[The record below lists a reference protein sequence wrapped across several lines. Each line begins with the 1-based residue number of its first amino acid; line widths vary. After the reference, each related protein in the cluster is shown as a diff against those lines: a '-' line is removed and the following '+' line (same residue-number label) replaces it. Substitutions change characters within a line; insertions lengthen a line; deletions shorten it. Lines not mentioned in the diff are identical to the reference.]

1 MASYKQTNSWRED
14 GYGEVTVMFVISDTY
29 EGLFLS
35 ATEANIFELE
45 DVKRSIKQNVGGSI
59 ETELNLTIDEA
70 KVKTST
76 EIAAL
81 NFVKAAMD
89 ISVVRF
95 VGIYVN
101 TGSSVDPNKELFT
114 GVLQPEFE
122 GEDLIWSGSDYDTAI
137 SPITRWSVQAK
148 PYSEVAFD
156 AVAMSDLIDGIS
168 ESWISTNVADRIGF
182 FSWSTSQLRQIYHN
196 QLVSLDKILRE
207 LADQMETHLSSNG
220 LGNINIVFDES
231 PLDGRWHPAR
241 WNHKEYTRGGS
252 TKYPRFVEIK
262 SLLTGVSDSKSA
274 FQVYNDDY
282 NTLKINPDGS
292 SSSTEQVW
300 LSWRLFVK
308 QTDEPFEEPQPKTS
322 EEYMATRYDSFFE
335 FLEALAFNFG
345 CFLKTYWS
353 DTSTLH
359 IKFQSRQSV
368 SVAQI
373 YLKSAAPTPKRKIS
387 PDLQDTNQHI
397 AYSNYLA
404 MSGAKLCYKVKHLD
418 GTFHY
423 NKIGDFDDKSEDK
436 KLFLTI
442 SPTVAVIDYGEDDNS
457 GWIMDQIGLP
467 LNCSWKNNGAWVG
480 DSKKFFATTA
490 CLHTAIYLYVEKRSG
505 ADKEPNN
512 YYTPAAKISFEHE
525 DETYQYDTLIEYLS
539 FLNGI
544 DEQSSYI
551 EYNIDV
557 PYYYGFS
564 ANSDGSSPDWR
575 VLDVGKKIVLDGVDY
590 AIVEAKWSVNE
601 PNVSLVLQ
609 GVARYDIED
618 NLGGSFVILQPSL
631 PGDGIHD
638 IETVKNDD
646 IIALEAATAIT
657 AGNIVSLKDDGTVE
671 IAYAHSSHYG
681 RFYGVAISDAAIGET
696 VEIKRYGE
704 YYNADYSF
712 TPGQVFIRNIAGEDF
727 NLSQTILQWKAGTE
741 DMVVK
746 AANAIDANTITFDF
760 RNQPR
765 QLILEV
771 EMT

>member
-1 MASYKQTNSWRED
+1 MASYKQINSWRED
-14 GYGEVTVMFVISDTY
+14 GYGVVGIMFVIADTY

-89 ISVVRF
+89 VSVVRF

-156 AVAMSDLIDGIS
+156 AVAMSDLIAGIS
-168 ESWISTNVADRIGF
+168 ESWIATNVADRIGF
-182 FSWSTSQLRQIYHN
+182 FSWSTSQFRQVHVN

-207 LADQMETHLSSNG
+207 LADQMEVHLSSNG

-241 WNHKEYTRGGS
+241 WNHKEYTRGS
-252 TKYPRFVEIK
+252 TTHYPRFVEIK
-262 SLLTGVSDSKSA
+262 SMLTGVSDSKSA
-274 FQVYNDDY
+274 FQVFNDDY
-282 NTLKINPDGS
+282 NTLKINPDGTS
-292 SSSTEQVW
+292 SDAEQIW

-308 QTDEPFEEPQPKTS
+308 QTDEPYEEPQPKTS

-359 IKFQSRQSV
+359 IKFQSRQTV

-373 YLKSAAPTPKRKIS
+373 YLRSAAPSPKRKIS
-387 PDLQDTNQHI
+387 PDLQETNKHI
-397 AYSNYLA
+397 AFSNYLA
-404 MSGAKLCYKVKHLD
+404 MSGAKLYYKVKDTD
-418 GTFHY
+418 GSTKY
-423 NKIGDFDDKSEDK
+423 LKIGDFDDNSEDD

-467 LNCSWKNNGAWVG
+467 HNCSWKNNGSWVG

-490 CLHTAIYLYVEKRSG
+490 GLHTAIYLYVARRAG
-505 ADKEPNN
+505 TDKEKDF
-512 YYTPAAKISFEHE
+512 YYTPAAKLSFEHE
-525 DETYQYDTLIEYLS
+525 GETYQYDTLIEYLS

-544 DEQSSYI
+544 DEQSSFI
-551 EYNIDV
+551 EYNLDV

-609 GVARYDIED
+609 GVKRFDIED

-631 PGDGIHD
+631 PGDGSHD
-638 IETVKNDD
+638 IETVKKDD
-646 IIALEAATAIT
+646 IIGMEAATAIT
-657 AGNIVSLKDDGTVE
+657 AGNVVSLKDDGTVE
-671 IAYAHSSHYG
+671 LSRANNLHYG
-681 RFYGVAISDAAIGET
+681 RFYGVALSDAAIGET
-696 VEIKRYGE
+696 VEIKRSGD
-704 YYNADYSF
+704 YYNAGYAF
-712 TPGQVFIRNIAGEDF
+712 TPGEVYLRNIYGADF
-727 NLSQTILQWKAGTE
+727 NLSQTILQWKDSSE

-746 AANAIDANTITFDF
+746 VANAIDANTITFDF

-771 EMT
+771 EQA